1 MIICHR
7 GITKFYPE
15 NTIGSINDTI
25 KDKRYDGIEIDIQ
38 LTKDN
43 EWVIYHDYNLLRLNS
58 INAELKYTNY
68 YDLNL
73 IEWKGNK
80 FKINRLEE
88 LLELETGNFIF
99 NIEIKTNFIETNEI
113 SKLRLKNILNRSNF
127 KFFLSSFDHDWSGWV
142 DNNLYHIDFG
152 YLTEDKIP
160 KYGNLWIIDHNI
172 LNKLDVLDVI
182 ENNIKIGVY
191 GENFLN
197 KNDYDIITYQIV
209 DDLENKKVYIDGIFD
224 IVDINLLNLLKKA
237 KLEGDTLIVGVLDYS
252 NEISNPKN
260 TLEDRVA
267 VLKSLKIIDDVIF
280 PAPFKGSK
288 NGNLDKKFL
297 QINEINKVIGN
308 VENSNNHYQDAIELG
323 LYKII

>member
-1 MIICHR
+1 MDFCR
-7 GITKFYPE
+7 
-15 NTIGSINDTI
+15 DT
-25 KDKRYDGIEIDIQ
+25 
-38 LTKDN
+38 
-43 EWVIYHDYNLLRLNS
+43 
-58 INAELKYTNY
+58 
-68 YDLNL
+68 
-73 IEWKGNK
+73 
-80 FKINRLEE
+80 F
-88 LLELETGNFIF
+88 
-99 NIEIKTNFIETNEI
+99 
-113 SKLRLKNILNRSNF
+113 
-127 KFFLSSFDHDWSGWV
+127 SFDHEWSEWI
-142 DNNLYHIDFG
+142 NNYLYHIEFG
-152 YLTEDKIP
+152 YLTENEIP
-160 KYGNLWIIDHNI
+160 KYGNLWIVDNNI

-237 KLEGDTLIVGVLDYS
+237 KLEGDTLIVGVLDYT
-252 NEISNPKN
+252 NEIRNPKN

-297 QINEINKVIGN
+297 QLNEINKVIGN